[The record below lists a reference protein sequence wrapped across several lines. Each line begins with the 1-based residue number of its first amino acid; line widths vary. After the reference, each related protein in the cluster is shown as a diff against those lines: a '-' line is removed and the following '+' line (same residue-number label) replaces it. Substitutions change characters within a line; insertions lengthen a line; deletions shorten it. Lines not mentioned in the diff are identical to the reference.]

1 MLTTFDKNFYLK
13 QLDQFKIN
21 LSILLKEIEPKTI
34 RSFLKNYNLLLFE
47 ELDLFINDILLESE
61 LIDLTLFKRLQ
72 ESNFIISQLALIT
85 ELELAQELECSVK
98 QAHFLRTLFQ
108 FHYSNKY
115 KGISIYYTS
124 FFTNFS
130 QEIEK
135 KEIGIIKLNFKFCN
149 IINASL
155 LNQLWKNEMLTEEQI
170 LERCSE
176 IISQADIFIFS
187 ANDKNYI
194 NEKLFFEISL
204 AQEYEKQIYLVYNN
218 KLSNFSLGDKIELN
232 SENYCAYKPIPIYN
246 ERMVPQYQNINL
258 EDFIKTNFNEFLNNF
273 HHDKKYIIVCN
284 NTNEIDSAVRLI
296 STLFKSF
303 EINILPIIGKKS
315 LCRLQNEHLDCQ
327 TCRFHNNMKDN
338 KFFGNIRG
346 IYFENIQT
354 NLYSAIK
361 KATLSLYCS
370 YDLIYKLIDES
381 NVIILNK
388 IFFQALRLRFNLIDK
403 IIKNNYESFIPIFN
417 NISDLGLPYKEGSC
431 SKLNL
436 NKIIEFIKTKN
447 VINKDEAISLLN
459 KLINLGINDHLDV
472 ELFLREFLK
481 ENYQNFKEVLKEYNE
496 DFQKSYEICKSPFG
510 VWKSLNG
517 SIYQN
522 IQPESFYNF
531 LNNFTDVYFLN
542 SKAQDKDKN
551 RSQANV

>member
-315 LCRLQNEHLDCQ
+315 LCRLQNEHLDCH